1 MSVLLIAEVTE
12 GALARDATA
21 KAVSAVLDLGA
32 VTVLVAGAGVD
43 AAAADA
49 AKIAGVTKVL
59 VADDPSLAHGLAEPM
74 AALIRDVAGD
84 YTHFVAPGT
93 AQRGVGSALFP
104 HTRAEAARRG
114 YREIDATIRA
124 DNAGGLAYYARQG
137 FVDVAVHAGVPLKD
151 GTPVDRISR
160 RLALRGG

>member
-1 MSVLLIAEVTE
+1 MIDVRRATPE
-12 GALARDATA
+12 DAPA
-21 KAVSAVLDLGA
+21 M
-32 VTVLVAGAGVD
+32 
-43 AAAADA
+43 AA
-49 AKIAGVTKVL
+49 IL
-59 VADDPSLAHGLAEPM
+59 N
-74 AALIRDVAGD
+74 ALIRIGGTTAYEDPLDAAYLAGKTRDPAFAHVALDPAGAVIGFQWIEPD
-84 YTHFVAPGT
+84 DADPDLAIIASFVAPGT

-104 HTRAEAARRG
+104 HTRAEAVRRG

-137 FVDVAVHAGVPLKD
+137 FVDVAVAPGVPLKD